1 MIYIYFENK
10 KILFFSFAKE
20 YCFSK
25 FLSNCCYFQELGL
38 NFSCRFTYLRTG
50 SDRYD
55 ADGLNSLH
63 YKLLNVSKHK
73 LFTTFTVGIN
83 EDEVMK
89 DFQVTDMPPGLF
101 VEDES
106 VDDNMVDE
114 GNKHERIQMF
124 YTVVKQSDI
133 QTIIENLKIKA
144 QERKVKKNVLLNS
157 PESGMAD
164 M

>member
-1 MIYIYFENK
+1 
-10 KILFFSFAKE
+10 
-20 YCFSK
+20 
-25 FLSNCCYFQELGL
+25 
-38 NFSCRFTYLRTG
+38 
-50 SDRYD
+50 
-55 ADGLNSLH
+55 
-63 YKLLNVSKHK
+63 
-73 LFTTFTVGIN
+73 
-83 EDEVMK
+83 MK

>member
-1 MIYIYFENK
+1 MTYVCSEN
-10 KILFFSFAKE
+10 
-20 YCFSK
+20 CFSS
-25 FLSNCCYFQELGL
+25 FLCNCYYHELDL
-38 NFSCRFTYLRTG
+38 SFSCRFTYLRTG

-55 ADGLNSLH
+55 VDGLNSLN

-83 EDEVMK
+83 EEEVMK

-106 VDDNMVDE
+106 VDDNTVGE
-114 GNKHERIQMF
+114 GNKPERTQTF

-133 QTIIENLKIKA
+133 QKIVVENLK
-144 QERKVKKNVLLNS
+144 RKTQDQKV
-157 PESGMAD
+157 
-164 M
+164 